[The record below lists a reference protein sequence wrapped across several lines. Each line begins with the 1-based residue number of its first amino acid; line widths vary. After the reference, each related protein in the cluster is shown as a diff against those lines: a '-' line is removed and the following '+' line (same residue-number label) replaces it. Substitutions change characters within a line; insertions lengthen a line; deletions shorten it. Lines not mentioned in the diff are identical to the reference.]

1 MCLLAGEEKLFG
13 EKFFPSPAPLLFKDF
28 SIFKLSGG
36 EIVPGKFIGMT

>member
-13 EKFFPSPAPLLFKDF
+13 EKFFLPRPAPFQKLFN
-28 SIFKLSGG
+28 FKLYGG